1 MKRLSPRE
9 MRRAQERMLK
19 SLGLDIEEVG
29 QAEEVVIKLENRT
42 ITLKGPSVLVVKT
55 GGEKVFQLVGGE
67 VFEEAKKEQPTTYV
81 PSDEDVSLVI
91 AQTGVSEEE
100 ARGALMQTSGDLAKA
115 ILLLRSKR

>member
-1 MKRLSPRE
+1 

-67 VFEEAKKEQPTTYV
+67 VFEEAKKEQPKTYV

>member
-1 MKRLSPRE
+1 

-19 SLGLDIEEVG
+19 SLGLDIEEIG
-29 QAEEVVIKLENRT
+29 QAEEVVIKLENRIIT
-42 ITLKGPSVLVVKT
+42 IKGPSVLLVKT

-67 VFEEAKKEQPTTYV
+67 LLEQAKVEQPPSYV
-81 PSDEDVSLVI
+81 PSEDDVMLVV

-115 ILLLRSKR
+115 ILMLRSKR